1 MKNLKI
7 AIVGLIGVVS
17 LSAFADKLVLKS
29 GSVLLGKTDVIRDGK
44 VTFNADDIG
53 SVTIPAD
60 KIAKLESEAK
70 HVIQYQDGTTENKS
84 VTVAE
89 GKILIESKAVPANVK
104 AIDPIVEKWHGS
116 VNASATATRGNT
128 VGESVSIIANVNRRW
143 ENDRFT
149 ASAGYFFEQSGDTK
163 EDKQKTVSRF
173 ELEAQQDHFWSKK
186 FYSYING
193 KYEFDKIMELDYR
206 YRIGAGLGYQ
216 WFEKKDFGFGAMSFN
231 QELGGAYVAEKYK
244 TVDDN
249 DQFGTFRYGHH
260 YAWNI
265 AAVAGLDFIHD
276 LEYLPAVD
284 EWADNYMINTDT
296 GVTYAFM
303 ANWQLIAKVEWDYK
317 SKVGRDTKRSDIRYI
332 LGLGYKW

>member
-1 MKNLKI
+1 MKNIKTVMAALCAI
-7 AIVGLIGVVS
+7 AAF
-17 LSAFADKLVLKS
+17 SASADKLVLKS

-53 SVTIPAD
+53 TVTIAVD
-60 KIAKLESEAK
+60 KIAELKSGTR
-70 HVIQYQDGTTENKS
+70 HVVQYQDGTAEKKS
-84 VTVAE
+84 ISVLD
-89 GKILIESKAVPANVK
+89 GKILIESKNISADVK
-104 AIDPIVEKWHGS
+104 AIDPVVEKWHGS
-116 VNASATATRGNT
+116 VNASATAKRGNT
-128 VGESVSIIANVNRRW
+128 VGESVSVIADVNRRW
-143 ENDRFT
+143 EHDRFT
-149 ASAGYFFEQSGDTK
+149 ASAGYYFEQSGDTK
-163 EDKQKTVSRF
+163 ADKQKTVSRF

-186 FYSYING
+186 FYSYVNG
-193 KYEFDKIMELDYR
+193 RYEFDKIMELDYR

-244 TVDDN
+244 TERDN

-260 YAWNI
+260 FVWTI
-265 AAVAGLDFIHD
+265 AAVDGLEFIHD

-284 EWADNYMINTDT
+284 EWADNYMLNTDT

-303 ANWQLIAKVEWDYK
+303 ANWQMIAKIEWDYK